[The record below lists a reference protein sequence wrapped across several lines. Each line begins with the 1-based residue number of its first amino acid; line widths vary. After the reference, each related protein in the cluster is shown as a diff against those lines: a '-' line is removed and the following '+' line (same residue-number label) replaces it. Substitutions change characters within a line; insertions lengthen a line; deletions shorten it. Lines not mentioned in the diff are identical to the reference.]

1 MMKSASFGAVTL
13 KIIMTEWDK
22 ESFTPV
28 TCTWFSLGDVKMHD
42 KVDSPAPVRL
52 VGLSEHNVLLL
63 VKSTTPAKWFAA
75 VTVIAEFARALTSVE
90 DTAES
95 AMIEK
100 SPASTI
106 TVRERSEEHTSEL
119 QSQSNLVCRL

>member
-42 KVDSPAPVRL
+42 KVDSPVPVRL

-63 VKSTTPAKWFAA
+63 VRSTTPAKWFAT
-75 VTVIAEFARALTSVE
+75 VMVIAEFARALGWVE
-90 DTAES
+90 DTAGS
-95 AMIEK
+95 ALIEK

-106 TVRERSEEHTSEL
+106 TVREWIKDPLLPVTVAE
-119 QSQSNLVCRL
+119 

>member
-28 TCTWFSLGDVKMHD
+28 TCTWFSLGLVKMHD
-42 KVDSPAPVRL
+42 KVDSPVPVTL

-63 VKSTTPAKWFAA
+63 VKSTTPTKLFAA
-75 VTVIAEFARALTSVE
+75 VTVIAELARALTWVE
-90 DTAES
+90 DTAGS
-95 AMIEK
+95 MLIEK

-106 TVRERSEEHTSEL
+106 TVREWIKDPLCPVT
-119 QSQSNLVCRL
+119 VAV

>member
-1 MMKSASFGAVTL
+1 MMRSASFGAVTL

-28 TCTWFSLGDVKMHD
+28 TCIWFSLGDVKMHD
-42 KVDSPAPVRL
+42 KVDSPVLVRL
-52 VGLSEHNVLLL
+52 VGLSEHNVLSL

-75 VTVIAEFARALTSVE
+75 VKVIAEFASALTWVE
-90 DTAES
+90 DTAGS
-95 AMIEK
+95 ALIEK

-106 TVRERSEEHTSEL
+106 TVRECVKDPLLPVT
-119 QSQSNLVCRL
+119 VAV